1 MSGRSR
7 TMGAGFA
14 SSTASKISVN
24 GNSGGGSKKQGLAP
38 LVGLNFW
45 SNREV
50 RFNVNNMKKTDRT
63 KVFCMN
69 QLGGVGAG
77 KSQFGTANSFARPD
91 AVLRSSP
98 ACRQV

>member
-14 SSTASKISVN
+14 CSTASNISVN

-38 LVGLNFW
+38 LVGLNLW
-45 SNREV
+45 CNQAV
-50 RFNVNNMKKTDRT
+50 RFNANNGTKAQRT
-63 KVFCMN
+63 KVFCIN

-77 KSQFGTANSFARPD
+77 KSQFNTGNSYARPD
-91 AVLRSSP
+91 SVLRAAP
-98 ACRQV
+98 ACRQL